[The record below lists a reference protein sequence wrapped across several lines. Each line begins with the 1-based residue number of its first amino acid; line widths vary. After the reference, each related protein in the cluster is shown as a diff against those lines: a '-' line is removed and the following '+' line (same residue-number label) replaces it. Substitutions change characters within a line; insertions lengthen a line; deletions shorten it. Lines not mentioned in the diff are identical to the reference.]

1 MAASYRRESFFM
13 RKFLAFITVAA
24 IFLINTLSVNAEGL
38 VIKNVFDTSY
48 ISSGVVKVSYSSDIK
63 KLKVLIEK
71 NDKRYS
77 YNLKNDGTV
86 ESFPLQMGN
95 GAYKVS
101 VLENVDGNKYKYVS
115 TETINLDIEDQKSV
129 YLTSTQNI
137 SWDYNMAVI
146 KKARELTKGLSTD
159 SQKIK
164 TIYNYI
170 INNHEYDFDKLSKL
184 SNDYLPNID
193 LFLKSGKGICYDYA
207 STLAGMLRSI
217 NIPTKLVKGYSIN
230 VNGYHAWNEV
240 YNKSSDKWILID
252 TTYDSQMRAAK
263 AKYTMVKNN
272 SEYTKV
278 NEY

>member
-1 MAASYRRESFFM
+1 M